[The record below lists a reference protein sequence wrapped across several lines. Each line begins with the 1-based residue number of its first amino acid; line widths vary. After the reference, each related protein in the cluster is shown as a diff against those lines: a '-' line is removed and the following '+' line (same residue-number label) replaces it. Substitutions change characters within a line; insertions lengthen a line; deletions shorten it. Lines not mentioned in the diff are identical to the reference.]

1 MIHPFL
7 FIPLFLAVTPVQP
20 IVKGTA
26 LPPPEST
33 EGAVMAPVNALLAA
47 LTAHDGNAILAVTLP
62 EGAIT
67 SARTNADGTRAA
79 KTLRWAEFAANLKP
93 DGSRIVE
100 TLGTPAIEI
109 DEDVALVWA
118 PYTFTIDGKL
128 SHCGYDHFDLV
139 RSGGAWKIL
148 NITYS
153 HRTTGC
159 APR

>member
-1 MIHPFL
+1 MI
-7 FIPLFLAVTPVQP
+7 FIPLLLAVTPVQP

-33 EGAVMAPVNALLAA
+33 EGAVMVPITALLDA
-47 LTAHDGNAILAVTLP
+47 LTNSDGAAILAVTLP

-67 SARTNADGTRAA
+67 AARVAPDGTHQHR
-79 KTLRWAEFAANLKP
+79 TLRWAEFAAQLKP
-93 DGSRIVE
+93 DGSKIVE
-100 TLGTPAIEI
+100 SLGTPAIEI
-109 DEDVALVWA
+109 DEDVAMVWA
-118 PYTFTIDGKL
+118 PYTVTIDGKL

-139 RSGGAWKIL
+139 RSDGQWKIL

-159 APR
+159 APQ

>member
-1 MIHPFL
+1 MI
-7 FIPLFLAVTPVQP
+7 FIPLLLAVTPVQP

-33 EGAVMAPVNALLAA
+33 EGAVMAPITTLLDA
-47 LTAHDGNAILAVTLP
+47 LTKDDGAAILAVTLP

-67 SARTNADGTRAA
+67 AARVGPDGTHQHR
-79 KTLRWAEFAANLKP
+79 TLRWAEFAAQLKP
-93 DGSRIVE
+93 DGSKIVE
-100 TLGTPAIEI
+100 SLGTPAIEI
-109 DEDVALVWA
+109 DEDVAMVWA
-118 PYTFTIDGKL
+118 PYTVTIDGKL

-139 RSGGAWKIL
+139 RTGGQWKIL

-159 APR
+159 APQ

>member
-1 MIHPFL
+1 MITA
-7 FIPLFLAVTPVQP
+7 FILPFLAVTPVAP

-33 EGAVMAPVNALLAA
+33 EGAVMAPIVALLDA
-47 LTAHDGNAILAVTLP
+47 LTAYDGNAILALTLP

-67 SARTNADGTRAA
+67 SARVAADGTHTR
-79 KTLRWAEFAANLKP
+79 KTQRWAEFTANLKP
-93 DGSRIVE
+93 GSDRVVE

-109 DEDVALVWA
+109 DEDVAMVWA
-118 PYTFTIDGKL
+118 PYTLTINGKL

-139 RSGGAWKIL
+139 RSGGQWKIL

-159 APR
+159 APQ

>member
-1 MIHPFL
+1 MIL
-7 FIPLFLAVTPVQP
+7 IPLILAVTPVAP

-33 EGAVMAPVNALLAA
+33 EGAVMAPITALLDA
-47 LTAHDGNAILAVTLP
+47 LNAHDGNAILAVTLP

-67 SARTNADGTRAA
+67 SARTNADGTHSR
-79 KTLRWAEFAANLKP
+79 KTLRRTEFAAILKP
-93 DGSRIVE
+93 DGDRVVE

-109 DEDVALVWA
+109 DEDVAMVWA
-118 PYTFTIDGKL
+118 PYTVTINGKL

-139 RSGGAWKIL
+139 RAGGAWKIL

-159 APR
+159 PAQ

>member
-1 MIHPFL
+1 MIL
-7 FIPLFLAVTPVQP
+7 ISIALAVTPIAP

-26 LPPPEST
+26 LPPPET
-33 EGAVMAPVNALLAA
+33 AEGAVMAPITTLLDA
-47 LTAHDGNAILAVTLP
+47 LTHKDGAAMLAVTLP
-62 EGAIT
+62 EGSIT
-67 SARTNADGTRAA
+67 AARVEADGSHSH
-79 KTLRWAEFAANLKP
+79 KTLRWADFAAVIKP
-93 DGSRIVE
+93 GGPRIVE

-109 DEDVALVWA
+109 DEDVAMVWA
-118 PYTFTIDGKL
+118 PYTVTADGTL

-159 APR
+159 APQ

>member
-1 MIHPFL
+1 MIL
-7 FIPLFLAVTPVQP
+7 IPLILAITPVQP
-20 IVKGTA
+20 MVKGTA
-26 LPPPEST
+26 LPPPDSA
-33 EGAVMAPVNALLAA
+33 EGAVMAPVTALLAA

-67 SARTNADGTRAA
+67 SARVAADGTRTS
-79 KTLRWAEFAANLKP
+79 KTLRWAEFATNLKP
-93 DGSRIVE
+93 DGHRIVE
-100 TLGTPAIEI
+100 MLGTPAIEI
-109 DEDVALVWA
+109 DEDVAMVWA

-139 RSGGAWKIL
+139 RSGGQWKIL

-159 APR
+159 APQ